1 MSSTLAA
8 AVAASLVLYSIA
20 LVIYRLVF
28 HPLSKYPGPRLA
40 AISNWYAAFFAW
52 RRDLHL
58 RIRSWH
64 ESYGDFMRFGPNSVS
79 FNTHTGMGVIYGAH
93 ANVHKAEG
101 YASMSA
107 SRRTPNTITAVDK
120 TVHGFKRRI
129 MGQVFSDSGLRSV
142 QDRFL
147 MNIRDFTGLLCY
159 DDRPGGPD
167 NGNKDGGWGPTKDMG
182 QICGWLAFDII
193 SGLCYDEDFHMLHSP
208 DLRWFPSVIQ
218 KIGQR
223 TMMCIVQ
230 PKVFDWK
237 IDRVLLATQYR
248 EMLEAGSWIR
258 RRAVTRARL
267 GNEIKQKDLFYTM
280 MNATDPKT
288 GQTFTQ
294 KDLWLESMLLLTA
307 GSDTTSTA
315 MSAVFFYLTHHPDA
329 RARLTQ
335 EIRTTFTNEEEI
347 CMGSQL
353 NSCEFLRA
361 CVNETMRLIPSVSG
375 VPPRK
380 VQAGG
385 ITVDGEY
392 IPAGMTVGT
401 SIYTIQRNPCYF
413 FAPDEFHPER
423 WIVEPD
429 AGIDQESIKKVWQA
443 FCPFGIGPRSCVG
456 WRLAWIELNIAV
468 ACAIFLYDMRLAPDA
483 PCCGGNL
490 TGCDY
495 GFKGWMASAVE
506 GPLVQ
511 FRPRHS

>member
-1 MSSTLAA
+1 MSFTLAA
-8 AVAASLVLYSIA
+8 AVTASLLLYVGA
-20 LVIYRLVF
+20 LIVYRLF
-28 HPLSKYPGPRLA
+28 LHPFAKYPGPRLA
-40 AISNWYAAFFAW
+40 AISNWYTTFYAW
-52 RRDLHL
+52 RGDLHL
-58 RIRSWH
+58 QVRHWH
-64 ESYGDFMRFGPNSVS
+64 EQYGDVMRFGPSSLS
-79 FNTHTGMGVIYGAH
+79 FNTHTGMGVIYGAR

-129 MGQVFSDSGLRSV
+129 MGQVFSDPGLRSV
-142 QDRFL
+142 QERFL
-147 MNIRDFTGLLCY
+147 MNIRDFTALLCH
-159 DDRPGGPD
+159 DDRPWSTGSGESED
-167 NGNKDGGWGPTKDMG
+167 GWGPTKDMG
-182 QICGWLAFDII
+182 RICGWLAFDII

-208 DLRWFPSVIQ
+208 ELRWFPS
-218 KIGQR
+218 
-223 TMMCIVQ
+223 CIVQ

-258 RRAVTRARL
+258 QRAETRARL
-267 GNEIKQKDLFYTM
+267 GNDIKQKDLFYTM

-315 MSAVFFYLTHHPDA
+315 MSAVFFYLAHHPDV

-335 EIRTTFTNEEEI
+335 EIRTAFSNEEEI
-347 CMGSQL
+347 CMGPQL
-353 NSCEFLRA
+353 NGCEFLRA

-380 VQAGG
+380 VQTGG

-401 SIYTIQRNPCYF
+401 SIYTIQRNPRYF
-413 FAPDEFHPER
+413 WAADEFHPQR
-423 WIVEPD
+423 WIADVR
-429 AGIDQESIKKVWQA
+429 AGTDEESVKTVWQA

-456 WRLAWIELNIAV
+456 WRLAWIELNVSV
-468 ACAIFLYDMRLAPDA
+468 ARAIFLYDMRLAPEA
-483 PCCGGNL
+483 PCCGGQS
-490 TGCDY
+490 TRCDY
-495 GFKGWMASAVE
+495 GFKGWMTSAVE

-511 FRPRHS
+511 FRPRQS